1 MAIKRHNAPSMG
13 LTFSPGGTDAVLVKL
28 FGLTVRHGYY
38 SLSDGFCPDLSIA
51 PTPTSA
57 ELMSKFGM
65 AMRRERFGFS
75 IFMPKLRIRELQA
88 YLLETALP
96 GPGGTPEF
104 WERLTF
110 SMQLQN
116 PAFIDITQLPL
127 TVKIDQLNLYASNHQ
142 AHLDGPLALLS
153 PGPYIDGAAL
163 YEVIGRNLTLRLP
176 PRAKRVVVT
185 DIAGRV
191 VLPQPGADAI
201 GIYAAGSGDEET
213 RWDWAQLD
221 LTDLPFDQYTIR
233 ILDAQDTSISAGKYP
248 WTVLY
253 TEPKANALLLLDM
266 LFTQP
271 TPASQGVYPL
281 PPLFDAPAAAPVS
294 AAYVLPFG
302 ARQTFWQYYIVSQG
316 ARGALRD
323 LHIDGHGTLFTRQ
336 PEPVLLPSG
345 ALAIVFMA
353 DTALPLSQYPTQVF
367 QLTGQRSDARGHENT
382 IRITRLPVA
391 AATPVWPSLT
401 QQYPSG
407 ISEIYVY
414 V

>member
-1 MAIKRHNAPSMG
+1 MAINRHNAPSMD
-13 LTFSPGGTDAVLVKL
+13 LTFAPGSTDAVLVKL
-28 FGLTVRHGYY
+28 FGVTVRHGYY

-65 AMRRERFGFS
+65 ALRQERFGFS
-75 IFMPKLRIRELQA
+75 IFIQKQRIKELQA
-88 YLLETALP
+88 YLLETALR
-96 GPGGTPEF
+96 GPSGTLEF

-116 PAFIDITQLPL
+116 PDFINITQLPL
-127 TVKIDQLNLYASNHQ
+127 TVKIDQSNLYASNHQ

-153 PGPYIDGAAL
+153 PGPYVDGDAF
-163 YEVIGRNLTLRLP
+163 YDVIGRSITLRLP
-176 PRAKRVVVT
+176 PRTKRVLVT

-191 VLPQPGADAI
+191 VLPQPGADEIA
-201 GIYAAGSGDEET
+201 IYAAGSGDEET
-213 RWDWAQLD
+213 RWDWAQID
-221 LTDLPFDQYTIR
+221 LTDLPFDQYTIC
-233 ILDAQDTSISAGKYP
+233 ILDAQDNSINAGKYP

-253 TEPKANALLLLDM
+253 NAPKANTLLLLDM

-281 PPLFDAPAAAPVS
+281 PPMFGAPAAAAVS
-294 AAYVLPFG
+294 TAYVLPFD
-302 ARQTFWQYYIVSQG
+302 ARHTFWQYYIVSQG
-316 ARGALRD
+316 SRGALRD
-323 LHIDGHGTLFTRQ
+323 LHINGHGTAFTRQ
-336 PEPVLLPSG
+336 PAPVLLPNG

-353 DTALPLSQYPTQVF
+353 NTALPLSQHPTQVF

-382 IRITRLPVA
+382 IRISRLPVA

>member
-1 MAIKRHNAPSMG
+1 MAINRHNAPSMG
-13 LTFSPGGTDAVLVKL
+13 LTFAPGSTDAVLVKL
-28 FGLTVRHGYY
+28 FGVTVRHGYY
-38 SLSDGFCPDLSIA
+38 SQSDGFCPDLSVA

-65 AMRRERFGFS
+65 ALRQERFGFS
-75 IFMPKLRIRELQA
+75 IFIQKQRIKELQA
-88 YLLETALP
+88 YLLETALR
-96 GPGGTPEF
+96 GPSGTLEF

-116 PAFIDITQLPL
+116 PDFINITQLPL
-127 TVKIDQLNLYASNHQ
+127 TVKIDQSNLYASNHQ

-153 PGPYIDGAAL
+153 PGPYVDGDAF
-163 YEVIGRNLTLRLP
+163 YDVIGRSITLRLP
-176 PRAKRVVVT
+176 PRTKRVLVT

-191 VLPQPGADAI
+191 VLPQPGADEIA
-201 GIYAAGSGDEET
+201 IYAAGSGDEET
-213 RWDWAQLD
+213 RWDWAQID
-221 LTDLPFDQYTIR
+221 LTDLPFDQYTIC
-233 ILDAQDTSISAGKYP
+233 ILDAQDNSINAGKYP

-253 TEPKANALLLLDM
+253 NAPKANTLLLLDM

-281 PPLFDAPAAAPVS
+281 PPMFGAPAAAAVS
-294 AAYVLPFG
+294 TAYVLPFD
-302 ARQTFWQYYIVSQG
+302 ARHTFWQYYIVSQG
-316 ARGALRD
+316 SRGALRD
-323 LHIDGHGTLFTRQ
+323 LHINGRGTAFTRQ
-336 PEPVLLPSG
+336 PAPVLLPNG

-353 DTALPLSQYPTQVF
+353 DTALPLSQHPTQVF

-382 IRITRLPVA
+382 IRISRLPVA

>member
-1 MAIKRHNAPSMG
+1 MAINRHNAPSMG
-13 LTFSPGGTDAVLVKL
+13 LTFAPGSTDAVLVKL
-28 FGLTVRHGYY
+28 FGVTVRHGYY

-65 AMRRERFGFS
+65 ALRQERFGFS
-75 IFMPKLRIRELQA
+75 IFIQKRRIKELQA
-88 YLLETALP
+88 YLLKTALP
-96 GPGGTPEF
+96 GPSGTLEF

-116 PAFIDITQLPL
+116 PDFINITQLPL
-127 TVKIDQLNLYASNHQ
+127 TVKIDQSNLYASNHQ

-153 PGPYIDGAAL
+153 PGPYVDGDAF
-163 YEVIGRNLTLRLP
+163 YDVIGRSITLRLP
-176 PRAKRVVVT
+176 PRTKRVLVT

-191 VLPQPGADAI
+191 VLPQPGADEIA
-201 GIYAAGSGDEET
+201 IYAAGSGDEET

-221 LTDLPFDQYTIR
+221 LSDLPFDQYTIC
-233 ILDAQDTSISAGKYP
+233 ILDAQDNSISAGKYP

-253 TEPKANALLLLDM
+253 SEPKANALLLLDM

-281 PPLFDAPAAAPVS
+281 PPMFGAPAAAAVS
-294 AAYVLPFG
+294 TAYVLPFD
-302 ARQTFWQYYIVSQG
+302 ARHTFWQYYIVSQG

-323 LHIDGHGTLFTRQ
+323 LHINGHGTAFTRQ
-336 PEPVLLPSG
+336 PAPVLLPNG

-353 DTALPLSQYPTQVF
+353 DTALPLSQHPTQVF